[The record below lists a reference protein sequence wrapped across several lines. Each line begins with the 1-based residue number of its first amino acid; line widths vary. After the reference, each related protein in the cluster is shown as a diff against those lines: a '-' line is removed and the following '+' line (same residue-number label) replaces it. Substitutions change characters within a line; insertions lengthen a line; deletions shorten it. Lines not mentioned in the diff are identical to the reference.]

1 MDTLKLIIALYKKE
15 LADANEL
22 KLLYRA
28 QLEQEQQR
36 VQQLEA
42 QSEEQLEEQF
52 NEIKDELAK
61 NGILINDEKVADW
74 VKKNAKVN
82 EVEVSLLSKD
92 EIKAVNS
99 AMIHLLQQKKVRD
112 K

>member
-36 VQQLEA
+36 AQQLEAQLREKDEQLEEQLRERVQQLEA
-42 QSEEQLEEQF
+42 QLRERDEQ
-52 NEIKDELAK
+52 IKELRQQ
-61 NGILINDEKVADW
+61 I
-74 VKKNAKVN
+74 
-82 EVEVSLLSKD
+82 S
-92 EIKAVNS
+92 KAVEE
-99 AMIHLLQQKKVRD
+99 
-112 K
+112 

>member
-42 QSEEQLEEQF
+42 QSEEQLEEQLR
-52 NEIKDELAK
+52 ERVQQLEAQLRERDEQIKELRQQ
-61 NGILINDEKVADW
+61 ISKV
-74 VKKNAKVN
+74 
-82 EVEVSLLSKD
+82 VE
-92 EIKAVNS
+92 E
-99 AMIHLLQQKKVRD
+99 
-112 K
+112 

>member
-22 KLLYRA
+22 KLLYQA

-42 QSEEQLEEQF
+42 QSEEQLEAQLRERVQQLEAQLRERDEQ
-52 NEIKDELAK
+52 IKELRQQ
-61 NGILINDEKVADW
+61 IPKV
-74 VKKNAKVN
+74 
-82 EVEVSLLSKD
+82 VE
-92 EIKAVNS
+92 E
-99 AMIHLLQQKKVRD
+99 
-112 K
+112 

>member
-42 QSEEQLEEQF
+42 QSEEQLEAQLRERVQQLEAQLRERDEQ
-52 NEIKDELAK
+52 IKELRQQ
-61 NGILINDEKVADW
+61 IPKV
-74 VKKNAKVN
+74 
-82 EVEVSLLSKD
+82 VE
-92 EIKAVNS
+92 E
-99 AMIHLLQQKKVRD
+99 
-112 K
+112 

>member
-22 KLLYRA
+22 KLLFQA

-42 QSEEQLEEQF
+42 QSEEQLEAQLRERDEQ
-52 NEIKDELAK
+52 IKELRQQ
-61 NGILINDEKVADW
+61 IPKV
-74 VKKNAKVN
+74 
-82 EVEVSLLSKD
+82 VE
-92 EIKAVNS
+92 E
-99 AMIHLLQQKKVRD
+99 
-112 K
+112 